1 MMKRRAD
8 ESVKMR
14 KLLMA
19 TSTSK
24 SRLKLRL
31 LNGVY
36 EKLGDGGRRSLLGL
50 YLTRM
55 SDVFSR
61 EEYRMFIDAFKLI
74 TAEMFPSIV
83 EWTRTKTIGEVWK
96 MLRGPKL
103 DFLKTKLELIFPKVL
118 GRAMRKLSNV
128 PSKAP
133 ILTEAVLFREALRI
147 LDPSDAKIAE
157 IALRDEEADMEGEE
171 AAEGRLKAQKRPASF
186 ITVLPSCDR

>member
-1 MMKRRAD
+1 
-8 ESVKMR
+8 
-14 KLLMA
+14 
-19 TSTSK
+19 
-24 SRLKLRL
+24 
-31 LNGVY
+31 
-36 EKLGDGGRRSLLGL
+36 
-50 YLTRM
+50 
-55 SDVFSR
+55 
-61 EEYRMFIDAFKLI
+61 MFIDAFKLI

-147 LDPSDAKIAE
+147 LDPSDAKIAGSLPPRKKGLSG
-157 IALRDEEADMEGEE
+157 LRPTS
-171 AAEGRLKAQKRPASF
+171 RRLLKAECCKRAGSAS
-186 ITVLPSCDR
+186 IP